1 MARPEVL
8 EGCTESVLDGLVVE
22 LDRLLVAVV
31 FGVGMGVGV
40 DIAPALPDVCPGP
53 RVWATPPRVLI
64 TV

>member
-1 MARPEVL
+1 MPRPEVL
-8 EGCTESVLDGLVVE
+8 EGCTESVLVVE

>member
-1 MARPEVL
+1 MPRPEAL
-8 EGCTESVLDGLVVE
+8 EGCTESVLVVE
-22 LDRLLVAVV
+22 LDWLLVAVV

>member
-1 MARPEVL
+1 MPRPEVL
-8 EGCTESVLDGLVVE
+8 EGCTESVLVVE
-22 LDRLLVAVV
+22 LDWLLVAVV

>member
-1 MARPEVL
+1 VPRPEVL
-8 EGCTESVLDGLVVE
+8 EGCTESVRVVE

-40 DIAPALPDVCPGP
+40 DTAPALPDVGPAGP

>member
-1 MARPEVL
+1 MPRPEVL
-8 EGCTESVLDGLVVE
+8 EGCTESVLVVE
-22 LDRLLVAVV
+22 LDRVLVAVV

>member
-1 MARPEVL
+1 MPRPEAL
-8 EGCTESVLDGLVVE
+8 EGCTESVLVVE
-22 LDRLLVAVV
+22 LDRVLVAVV